1 MKMFQKKVIEEL
13 KDESFDGSEE
23 HFSNNQGQLMV
34 GFTNQQFK

>member
-23 HFSNNQGQLMV
+23 HFSNNRGQLIV
-34 GFTNQQFK
+34 GFTKATI